1 MQTQIRTCRTLVDI
15 QVNELSLLPRPIKMY
30 IEVVDVMDRLVIA
43 FSEVRTL
50 RFSVPRQ
57 ATVLDVLPIRRELV
71 SE

>member
-1 MQTQIRTCRTLVDI
+1 
-15 QVNELSLLPRPIKMY
+15 MY